1 MSAPTAAPT
10 MAGADLATGVH
21 HGKSGRP
28 SGRRL
33 VVLVAV
39 MAGLIGG
46 GVGAGGTVL
55 FDRPASVSAPPAA
68 AAPVVA
74 NGSDVPALLAK
85 VLPAVVS
92 IQTRL
97 SGGGQAAGT
106 GMVISAGGEVLTN
119 AHVVSGAS
127 TITATRY
134 GTTQALP
141 AHLVGA
147 SPDDDLAL
155 LRVEGARDLPTVR
168 LGSSA
173 STPVG
178 AAVVAVGNALGLSA
192 GTPTATEG
200 IVSAEGRS
208 VTTNEAGRSVTLDGL
223 FQTDAAINPGNS
235 GGPLFDRAGAVIGI
249 NTAVAGSAQG
259 IGFAI
264 PIDHAKALLGQ
275 LRYGGTTGAPAAY
288 LGIGGLRLTPAL
300 RDAYGLTPGAGV
312 VVAEVVP
319 GSPAEA
325 AGLAPGDVIVAI
337 DGTPLSDTVDLRQ
350 LVQAAKVGQ
359 ALHLQVV
366 RGATTTS
373 VVVTLGAAPLGSG

>member
-1 MSAPTAAPT
+1 
-10 MAGADLATGVH
+10 
-21 HGKSGRP
+21 
-28 SGRRL
+28 
-33 VVLVAV
+33 
-39 MAGLIGG
+39 MAGLVGG

-106 GMVISAGGEVLTN
+106 GMAISADGEVLTN
-119 AHVVSGAS
+119 AHVVTGAS
-127 TITATRY
+127 TITVTRY

-147 SPDDDLAL
+147 SPGDDLAL
-155 LRVEGARDLPTVR
+155 IRVEAAGDLPTVR

-235 GGPLFDRAGAVIGI
+235 GGPLFDSAGAVIGI

-264 PIDHAKALLGQ
+264 PIDHAKALLDQ
-275 LRYGGTTGAPAAY
+275 LRHGGTTGAPAAY

-337 DGTPLSDTVDLRQ
+337 DGTPLSDTVELRQ